1 MHLAWYSPGEDSSG
15 VFPTSIARR
24 SVRSSKSTDFGGATV
39 SSKRSEPLD
48 LERDLPTTAEDVAAL
63 RRIRDSRRISFADYL
78 RFLSRL
84 ELPAAARRRKTHE
97 GQEPFEL

>member
-1 MHLAWYSPGEDSSG
+1 
-15 VFPTSIARR
+15 
-24 SVRSSKSTDFGGATV
+24 V
-39 SSKRSEPLD
+39 SSKGPEPLE

-63 RRIRDSRRISFADYL
+63 KRIRESRRLSFAEYL

-84 ELPAAARRRKTHE
+84 QLPDRGPRRTHE

>member
-1 MHLAWYSPGEDSSG
+1 ML
-15 VFPTSIARR
+15 
-24 SVRSSKSTDFGGATV
+24 SSKNTDFGSATL
-39 SSKRSEPLD
+39 SSKRPEPLE

-63 RRIRDSRRISFADYL
+63 RQIRESRRISFADYL

-84 ELPAAARRRKTHE
+84 RLPAGATRRRKTHA

>member
-1 MHLAWYSPGEDSSG
+1 M
-15 VFPTSIARR
+15 
-24 SVRSSKSTDFGGATV
+24 
-39 SSKRSEPLD
+39 SSKRPEPLD

-63 RRIRDSRRISFADYL
+63 RRIRESRKISFAEYL

-84 ELPAAARRRKTHE
+84 RLPTGAARPRKTHE